1 MKENNILMIIIAFI
15 FGFTISNS
23 INNICRL
30 VEGEEINKENN
41 FGCIKGDECN
51 VVKDGKTLDNPTES
65 LNDSIKY
72 CLNCST
78 TNDKLVCGCCLEDP
92 IEVERSLGDMKTDN
106 DKPIIVD
113 LKEKCII
120 PEPSY
125 NVPGHW
131 NEDRT
136 QPFPTNL
143 PEKSKQVYYDPWSKS
158 NQSSSEIS
166 IPKCDS
172 FIKEPVF
179 YNKSGK
185 IEAKCE
191 MTDGWAA
198 LIGLS
203 LLFIIIGSITRS
215 VFCGFNLWSCIDKKK
230 APDGTPELTVEAA
243 DTKIYKDPRKYK
255 KY

>member
-1 MKENNILMIIIAFI
+1 MKENNILIIIIAFI
-15 FGFTISNS
+15 FGFAISNS

-30 VEGEEINKENN
+30 VEGDEIHKENN

-51 VVKDGKTLDNPTES
+51 VVEDGKTLDNPTKS

-72 CLNCST
+72 CFNCST
-78 TNDKLVCGCCLEDP
+78 TNDKLGCGCCLKDP
-92 IEVERSLGDMKTDN
+92 IEVERSSGNMHTDN

-113 LKEKCII
+113 LKERCIV

-125 NVPGHW
+125 NVPGHR

-136 QPFPTNL
+136 QPFPTNI
-143 PEKSKQVYYDPWSKS
+143 PEKSKQVYYDPWSAS
-158 NQSSSEIS
+158 NPSRSEIP

-172 FIKEPVF
+172 FIKELVF
-179 YNKSGK
+179 YNKSG
-185 IEAKCE
+185 IIDAKCE

-203 LLFIIIGSITRS
+203 LLFFIIGCIMRSIQ
-215 VFCGFNLWSCIDKKK
+215 CGYPTNWWSCIDKKK
-230 APDGTPELTVEAA
+230 AQEGPPELTRE
-243 DTKIYKDPRKYK
+243 YK
-255 KY
+255 